1 MSDDYGMGSLA
12 GSFINAAASTI
23 NAQEER
29 DAAERARKEKAKAIT
44 RSGELA
50 SHDYDQMLD
59 ILNQYDQNRMR
70 LADQNDVATLKD
82 IINSYN
88 PQTYDFEKFGD
99 SYTKTIDDFLNPEAE
114 KIANLAGLE
123 TQAGLAGQGA
133 AKGTGA
139 LAGMGYS
146 RWKAAEDLYRD
157 AQSQM
162 LQDRSQAYREYGDYI
177 DRMKAK
183 LDTISQGQLSKA
195 NLLSGLVQN
204 EQTQQGDYMADLLN
218 ILGDKAQNRTSTAI
232 GAFS

>member
-1 MSDDYGMGSLA
+1 MAVDFDLGSLGGSVLGA
-12 GSFINAAASTI
+12 GLQTW
-23 NAQEER
+23 NAQKDRE
-29 DAAERARKEKAKAIT
+29 AAERARRQKADAIT
-44 RSGELA
+44 RSGALA
-50 SHDYDQMLD
+50 QHDLDNMLD
-59 ILNQYDQNRMR
+59 LLDQYNSNRMK
-70 LADQNDVATLKD
+70 LADQSDVDMLRGIVQSYEPQTQDFDKF
-82 IINSYN
+82 SYN
-88 PQTYDFEKFGD
+88 
-99 SYTKTIDDFLNPEAE
+99 KTVDDFLNPEAE

-146 RWKAAEDLYRD
+146 RWKAAEDLFKD

-177 DRMKAK
+177 DRMQKK

-204 EQTQQGDYMADLLN
+204 EQTQHGDYMSDLLS
-218 ILGDKAQNRTSTAI
+218 ILGDKAQTKVNTAI